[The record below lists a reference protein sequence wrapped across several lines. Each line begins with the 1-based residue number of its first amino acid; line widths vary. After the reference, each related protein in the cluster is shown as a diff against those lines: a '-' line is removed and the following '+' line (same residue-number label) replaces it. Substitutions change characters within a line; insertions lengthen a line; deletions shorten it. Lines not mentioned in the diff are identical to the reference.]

1 MEFGLRPVGGL
12 QVEYDDVGEVLTVLI
27 LTTEDEQFAALPE
40 TCGMSHSYARNVSV
54 VVNQIPLS
62 GDEVEAEDV
71 VVHLVGILVEA
82 SKGVYLIIANIS
94 DRGIDQAGGLGA
106 DCRNHFRFVAFDG

>member
-40 TCGMSHSYARNVSV
+40 TCGMS
-54 VVNQIPLS
+54 
-62 GDEVEAEDV
+62 
-71 VVHLVGILVEA
+71 
-82 SKGVYLIIANIS
+82 
-94 DRGIDQAGGLGA
+94 
-106 DCRNHFRFVAFDG
+106 